1 MSIETKLEAFNA
13 SFPVAKDVFATFIDL
28 LAPNFQWI
36 NAATGEV
43 VVDGRDTFIA
53 FTNQFQHD
61 NPDVTV
67 VSTPIARMGT
77 LANHIEVFQT
87 WLMARPLHVRGRT
100 KLKVTQSFVSTAFSC
115 N

>member
-77 LANHIEVFQT
+77 LANHIEVFSN
-87 WLMARPLHVRGRT
+87 LADG
-100 KLKVTQSFVSTAFSC
+100 STASC
-115 N
+115 AWTYEIEGDAIVRQYGIQL